1 MHKRCF
7 ALWTSY
13 DGAAFA
19 GFQRQPP
26 FPTVQGA
33 LEAALAAAGV
43 RAKLE
48 GSSRTD
54 AGVHARKQVVTLR
67 TADPVDARALPSL
80 LARHLPRELAV
91 VAAREVDW
99 SFHARHSAVAKVYRY
114 RVCTS
119 PRPTEW
125 ERTAAWTLPD
135 PRGFPDLEGPV
146 ALDGARLRATL
157 AAATGRHDFTAL
169 VHPKGTGKRVR
180 LLSRAEVHDRP
191 SPGGGTLHEVTLAAP
206 GFLRHQ
212 IRNVVGMAVSAALGR
227 LDDGEVARLLAGEG
241 DRWRGARAP
250 GRGLTLWDVGYRRGE
265 DPFRGPADL
274 PPPDAEAPDEL
285 GD

>member
-1 MHKRCF
+1 MQKRCY

-13 DGAAFA
+13 DGGAFA

-33 LEAALAAAGV
+33 LEAALGALGIGGKV
-43 RAKLE
+43 E
-48 GSSRTD
+48 GGSRTD

-67 TADPVDARALPSL
+67 TADPVDPRALPAR
-80 LARHLPRELAV
+80 LARRLPREVAV

-114 RVCTS
+114 RISSS
-119 PRPTEW
+119 PVPTPW
-125 ERTAAWTLPD
+125 ERAASWVLPD
-135 PRGFPDLEGPV
+135 PRGFPDLAGPV
-146 ALDGARLRATL
+146 ELDEGRLRATL
-157 AAATGRHDFTAL
+157 AATTGKHDFTAL
-169 VHPKGTGKRVR
+169 VHPKGVGQRVR
-180 LLSRAEVHDRP
+180 LLTRAEVHGRP
-191 SPGGGTLHEVTLAAP
+191 SPGGGTLYEVTLAAP

-212 IRNVVGMAVSAALGR
+212 IRNLVGMAVTAALGR
-227 LDDGEVARLLAGEG
+227 LDDAEVARLLSGEG

-265 DPFRGPADL
+265 DPFRGSP
-274 PPPDAEAPDEL
+274 
-285 GD
+285 

>member
-1 MHKRCF
+1 VQKRCY

-13 DGAAFA
+13 DGGAFA

-33 LEAALAAAGV
+33 LEAALGALGIGGKV
-43 RAKLE
+43 E
-48 GSSRTD
+48 GGSRTD

-67 TADPVDARALPSL
+67 TADPVDPRALPAR
-80 LARHLPRELAV
+80 LARRLPREVAV

-114 RVCTS
+114 RISTS
-119 PRPTEW
+119 PVPTPW
-125 ERTAAWTLPD
+125 ERAASWVLPD
-135 PRGFPDLEGPV
+135 PRGFPDLAGPV
-146 ALDGARLRATL
+146 ELDEGRLRATL
-157 AAATGRHDFTAL
+157 AATTGKHDFTAL
-169 VHPKGTGKRVR
+169 VHPKGVGQRVR
-180 LLSRAEVHDRP
+180 LLTRAEVHGRP
-191 SPGGGTLHEVTLAAP
+191 SPGGGTLYEVTLAAP

-212 IRNVVGMAVSAALGR
+212 IRNLVGMAVTAALGR
-227 LDDGEVARLLAGEG
+227 LDDAEVARLLSGEG

-265 DPFRGPADL
+265 DPFRGSP
-274 PPPDAEAPDEL
+274 
-285 GD
+285 